1 MAGLPAWGSEGV
13 VAIQRRAL
21 VLNQNYEPLN
31 VCSVRR
37 AFVLVYHGK
46 ADVLEHGDEPLF
58 GAGSALYDTPSVIRL
73 RHFIRRPHPR
83 PRLTRREVFQ
93 RDQERCQYCGRRG
106 GDLTLDHVVPKHRG
120 GEHAWENLVAAC
132 RDCNHR
138 KGGRT
143 PQEARMAL
151 LRAPVQPSTHPAVLF
166 ASYLDQYE
174 EWSPFV
180 TGWAKLSPRPDPT
193 SNGHTNGHAEVPS
206 SNSHSN
212 NGHSNGYSKNGGGA
226 YGHAAA
232 S

>member
-1 MAGLPAWGSEGV
+1 M

-46 ADVLEHGDEPLF
+46 ADVLERGAEPLL
-58 GAGSALYDTPSVIRL
+58 SASGHFDTPSVIRL
-73 RHFIRRPHPR
+73 RHFVRRPHPR
-83 PRLTRREVFQ
+83 PRLTRREVFM
-93 RDQERCQYCGRRG
+93 RDEDRCQYCGRRG
-106 GDLTLDHVVPKHRG
+106 GNLTLDHVVPKHRG
-120 GEHAWENLVAAC
+120 GEHVWENLVTAC

-143 PQEARMAL
+143 PQEARMNL
-151 LRAPVQPSTHPAVLF
+151 LRDPVRPSMHPAVMF
-166 ASYLDQYE
+166 APYLEHYR

-180 TGWAKLSPRPDPT
+180 TSWAKIAPPPGT
-193 SNGHTNGHAEVPS
+193 ATAGHTNG
-206 SNSHSN
+206 
-212 NGHSNGYSKNGGGA
+212 NGHLLDGGA
-226 YGHAAA
+226 IGHAAA